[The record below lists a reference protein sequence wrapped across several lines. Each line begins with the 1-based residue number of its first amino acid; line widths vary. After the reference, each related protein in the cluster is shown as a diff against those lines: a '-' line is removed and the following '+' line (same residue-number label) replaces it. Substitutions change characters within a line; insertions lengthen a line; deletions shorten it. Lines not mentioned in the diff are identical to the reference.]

1 MGKRT
6 SKRRQKLYKMKG
18 CSKTKSKKARKYS
31 RKYLGGS
38 SAAYPNQGPE
48 ARSASNIPTNMGSG
62 MRGGSCSSCGA
73 PAGSLMT
80 GGGMKGGS
88 CGSCGATGS
97 LMTGGGCGC
106 GKLMT
111 GGAHTLEPAGLVG
124 DPWTPNPNGWPGVDG
139 VDGNRNYLDYNAYRE
154 DPQTAL
160 INVGAN
166 RPFLFGGRKYNRSHK
181 KLNKYKKM
189 RHRGGSLSNLLSQ
202 DIINLGRQT
211 QFGIGSAYNAM
222 NGYDAPR
229 NPLPWKGQLPNTP
242 NLDSIKS
249 MSL

>member
-1 MGKRT
+1 MVKRT

-38 SAAYPNQGPE
+38 NNIASAYPSKGP
-48 ARSASNIPTNMGSG
+48 SALSGTSQTPTNFGNNMK
-62 MRGGSCSSCGA
+62 GGGCGCGA
-73 PAGSLMT
+73 PALMT

-88 CGSCGATGS
+88 CGSCGAPA
-97 LMTGGGCGC
+97 
-106 GKLMT
+106 LMT

-124 DPWTPNPNGWPGVDG
+124 DPWTPNPSGWPGVDG
-139 VDGNRNYLDYNAYRE
+139 VAGNRNYLDYNAYKL

-160 INVGAN
+160 VSTGAN

-181 KLNKYKKM
+181 KLNKYKRM
-189 RHRGGSLSNLLSQ
+189 RHRGGAMSNLLGQ
-202 DIINLGRQT
+202 DVINLGRQT
-211 QFGIGSAYNAM
+211 QFGFGSAYNAI
-222 NGYDAPR
+222 NGYGAPT